1 MRLIEP
7 NEVANLSHG
16 PIPAHAGIIMDGSGR
31 WASYQDLERTE
42 GHYATR
48 RPILDSIRV
57 ALDLKI
63 SWLSLFAFSTENWS
77 RPETELST
85 LARYLA
91 DWAVTREL
99 VDPLVRRGVRFHFI
113 GDLNDSRIP
122 AKTSTHFRQLAEM
135 TADNCALELVLA
147 YNYGGQ
153 AEIVEAARKAIKAG
167 VDADKLD
174 VETFESFMHLPNMPA
189 IDLLIRTSGEQRL
202 SNFMLWRLGYSEL
215 VFMDTL
221 WPDFRCGHFQ
231 SAIAEY
237 QARYRRY
244 GSLPWKNDPR

>member
-1 MRLIEP
+1 
-7 NEVANLSHG
+7 
-16 PIPAHAGIIMDGSGR
+16 MDGSGR

-48 RPILDSIRV
+48 RPILDSIKV

-63 SWLSLFAFSTENWS
+63 SWLTLFTFSTENWT
-77 RPETELST
+77 RPESELST

-91 DWAVTREL
+91 EWAVSREL
-99 VDPLVRRGVRFHFI
+99 VDPLVHSGVRFHFI

-122 AKTSTHFRQLAEM
+122 AITSRNFRELTEL
-135 TADNCALELVLA
+135 TADNCALELVVA

-153 AEIVEAARKAIKAG
+153 AEIVEAARRAIRAG
-167 VDADKLD
+167 VDPDELD
-174 VETFESFMHLPNMPA
+174 VETFANFMYLPSMPP

-221 WPDFRCGHFQ
+221 WPDFRSGHFQ

-244 GSLPWKNDPR
+244 GSLPWENKTE